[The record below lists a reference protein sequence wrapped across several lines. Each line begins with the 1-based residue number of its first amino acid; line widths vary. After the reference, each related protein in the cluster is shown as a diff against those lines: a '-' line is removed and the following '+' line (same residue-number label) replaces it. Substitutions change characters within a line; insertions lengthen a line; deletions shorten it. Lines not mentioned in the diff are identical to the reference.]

1 MKCET
6 CEGRG
11 FIEYEHGLI
20 QVECDEC
27 GGTGEVGKESE
38 LAGELKDKVDNLT
51 KAGETFE
58 GLVNEAHK
66 IIDSTAR
73 VKDDNSGGSRD
84 RPDNKPVGGED
95 TSKHKQ
101 PRKPKARKKATKRPS

>member
-20 QVECDEC
+20 QVECEVC

-58 GLVNEAHK
+58 GLVNEAHR

-73 VKDDNSGGSRD
+73 VKDDSISGD
-84 RPDNKPVGGED
+84 RPDNQPTGSKD

-101 PRKPKARKKATKRPS
+101 PRKPKARKKTTKRLG